1 MKKKY
6 FSPDCGMISMDLE
19 NIMAYSLN
27 PNSEGDQSISFS
39 DGEADEFT
47 GRRNDVWGDEEEDY

>member
-1 MKKKY
+1 
-6 FSPDCGMISMDLE
+6 MISMDLE

-39 DGEADEFT
+39 EVEADEFT